1 MTFQELQQELINATK
16 AKDTVRKSV
25 LKDIIA
31 CSTNMAIQKG
41 CKDNI
46 TEDIVEAAI
55 LKSKKICQEQID
67 TCPNY
72 RPDILEAYRA
82 CMNCI
87 EEYAPKMMS
96 EDEVR
101 QTVEK
106 ILVGEEIINKGAAMK
121 LVMPALKGKAEG
133 KTINKIVSEY
143 FK

>member
-31 CSTNMAIQKG
+31 CSMNMAIQKG

-46 TEDIVEAAI
+46 TEDIVETAI

-67 TCPNY
+67 TCPDY
-72 RPDILEAYRA
+72 RPDVLEAYQA
-82 CMNCI
+82 CMTCI

-101 QTVEK
+101 QAVK
-106 ILVGEEIINKGAAMK
+106 DILTNAEVPNKGAAMK
-121 LVMPALKGKAEG
+121 IVMLALKGKAEG
-133 KTINKIVSEY
+133 KIINKVVSEY
-143 FK
+143 F

>member
-72 RPDILEAYRA
+72 RPDILEAYQA
-82 CMNCI
+82 CMTCI

-101 QTVEK
+101 KAVDN
-106 ILVGEEIINKGAAMK
+106 ILSSTEVINKGAAMK
-121 LVMPALKGKAEG
+121 LVMPVLKGKAEG
-133 KTINKIVSEY
+133 KTINKVVTEY